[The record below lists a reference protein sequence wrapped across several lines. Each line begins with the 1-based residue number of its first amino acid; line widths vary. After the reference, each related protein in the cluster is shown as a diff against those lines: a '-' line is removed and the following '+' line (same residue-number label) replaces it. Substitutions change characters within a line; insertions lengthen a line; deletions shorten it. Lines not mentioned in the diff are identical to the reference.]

1 MSAVCIPKVHH
12 FYLTLL
18 TLENMHIFLYDP
30 GQVKNTGMESE
41 NKFTSKNHI

>member
-1 MSAVCIPKVHH
+1 MEWMVWSLPWAAVKCEKKK
-12 FYLTLL
+12 
-18 TLENMHIFLYDP
+18 IFYDP